1 MCYAKWVTEN
11 DMKSNLTENDIKKG
25 IEKAG
30 VPLICENNKFYVN
43 NRGLGNMIIGSSGSG
58 KTQTTIL
65 PYLKLSA
72 LAGENVVINDPMGE
86 LYERT
91 AGLFEQN
98 DYKIIVLNLEDI
110 TKGNNYN
117 PLLLPYGL
125 FVEGKKDQAVEL
137 LEDIGYYIFHEPKNI
152 ENDFWIS
159 NSVNYFT
166 GLALYLFDNA
176 KEDEINF
183 NSIYALA
190 NELIER
196 ERIEEFKK
204 NLDKSSA
211 VYYNISATINAPNE
225 TRGGIIATFN
235 QKMGKIVSREG
246 LTNMLSNSD
255 FSLKELVKEKFI
267 IYIIASTGLFNS
279 EFTSMIV
286 NQIHD
291 AIKIYGDKTKKT
303 NMILDEFKMMLPL
316 KNLTSLIN
324 NGRCLGINYTI
335 VVQSFTDLKQM
346 YEKDELEVLKM
357 QFPNIIYLLSND
369 INTLKEISDLCG
381 NTKIGKEIKPLITP
395 EELKCLDIFEAVIL
409 CVRMHPFR
417 TKLIPDYKIEWN
429 LSYENKKMDDRKVT
443 EIKIFNL

>member
-117 PLLLPYGL
+117 PLLLPYEL

-346 YEKDELEVLKM
+346 YEKDELEILKM

>member
-125 FVEGKKDQAVEL
+125 FVEGKKDQTVEL

-291 AIKIYGDKTKKT
+291 AIKIHGDKTKKT